1 MPLEKGNKGRIP
13 LRLAGDAVHAWDDA
27 HFRESQKVGD
37 GEHVVQSLERHVVCF
52 QRDDQTRT

>member
-27 HFRESQKVGD
+27 HFRESRQ
-37 GEHVVQSLERHVVCF
+37 GEEGGHVVQSLERGVVCF